1 MPMDGIDK
9 IIGQIETDAR
19 REAAA
24 LKEQAEAQAR
34 EVRNRGQ
41 ARGEREAAR
50 ILEEGRVT
58 AAGREERLV
67 SAARLEERKK
77 LLALKQR
84 LVGRAFERALEGL
97 CALPEEEQ
105 IDFLSR
111 LAAAA
116 ALTGRERVALSPA
129 DRARWGGQV
138 VLRANA
144 ALGERGCLTLSED
157 SRDIK
162 GGLILEGEQAEVNC
176 SFEALVREQREP
188 LAVQV
193 ARLLFDAGD

>member
-1 MPMDGIDK
+1 MQVFCAFP
-9 IIGQIETDAR
+9 GQKTRKCPAGAPPPLCLR
-19 REAAA
+19 RGGPGG
-24 LKEQAEAQAR
+24 
-34 EVRNRGQ
+34 GQ
-41 ARGEREAAR
+41 GGGV
-50 ILEEGRVT
+50 LGLG
-58 AAGREERLV
+58 AGRF
-67 SAARLEERKK
+67 ADDGGAQPPGLEQRH
-77 LLALKQR
+77 QR
-84 LVGRAFERALEGL
+84 LVGRAFERALERL

-157 SRDIK
+157 SRDVK
-162 GGLILEGEQAEVNC
+162 GGLILEGEQVEVNC

-188 LAVQV
+188 LAAQV

>member
-1 MPMDGIDK
+1 MDGIDK
-9 IIGQIETDAR
+9 IIGQIEADAR

-41 ARGEREAAR
+41 VRGEREAAR

-84 LVGRAFERALEGL
+84 LVGRAFERALQRL

-116 ALTGRERVALSPA
+116 ALTGWERVVLSPSG
-129 DRARWGGQV
+129 RARWGGQV
-138 VLRANA
+138 VRRANA
-144 ALGERGCLTLSED
+144 ALGERGRLTLSEG

-162 GGLILEGEQAEVNC
+162 GGLVLEGEQTEVDC
-176 SFEALVREQREP
+176 SFEALVREQREA
-188 LAVQV
+188 LSASV
-193 ARLLFDAGD
+193 ARFLFEEGD